1 MILFRH
7 ADPRVPFFR
16 EDDRQPAG
24 RWNAEGEGPA
34 QYLADTPD
42 GAWAEFLRHEEIRT
56 AEDLLTVRRALWA
69 IDVPDEPAAKPHL
82 PPRVLIGGPGSYDAC
97 RAEAARLHAG
107 GATRLDAPSAAL
119 TDARGFHVHA
129 GLKAAGP
136 RAPRTIVLFGSRP
149 SAIGWRAAHQG
160 RPHAELLGRVRH
172 FR

>member
-16 EDDRQPAG
+16 EDDRQPAA
-24 RWNAEGEGPA
+24 RWNAEGHGPV
-34 QYLADTPD
+34 QYLAETPD

-56 AEDLLTVRRALWA
+56 AEDLATVRRAIWA
-69 IDVPDEPAAKPHL
+69 IEIEEERAAQPTL
-82 PPRVLIGGPGSYDAC
+82 ARGVLTGGLESHDAC
-97 RAEAARLHAG
+97 RAEAARLRAS

-129 GLKAAGP
+129 GLTAAAP
-136 RAPRTIVLFGSRP
+136 REARTIVLFGARP